1 MSLFEA
7 LSIAGQSLLAN
18 RIAINTTNR
27 NIANV
32 YTEGYSREEAVLT
45 DVPGSGVNVE
55 TIRRIFNK
63 AYLTRY
69 LSENQ
74 NNKALSAYEDILEQV
89 ESVFNDL
96 QGTGFSQ
103 ALTDFFN
110 AMEDIA
116 VKPDDIAARQELI
129 AKAKTLVGRI
139 RDSYS
144 TLEEIKNTATLK
156 VRDEVANLN
165 NLLQKLATINR
176 DLRIYSSSPEKLNQY
191 LDERDRTLV
200 EISQLIDTKV
210 YIREDG
216 TVDLYTAK
224 GFALVL
230 GEEFKRVEFSTDTA
244 NNPVLKVSGVD
255 ITQEFNNGI
264 IGGYLKGIDY
274 IDKTM
279 DALNTFTTEFATQIN
294 NQHEAGFDLNGN
306 TGISLFKADNGAS
319 VIDASNIA
327 LNFEDPTMVAA
338 ALDVNNLNGDNTN
351 IKALI
356 ALKDQTFSN
365 LDNLSFSEF
374 YNTKIVTAIG
384 SELEHTKDLRES
396 SDFVLQSIDE
406 KMKDLSS
413 VNMDEELLN
422 LTRYQRA
429 YEAASKVVSVTD
441 ELIQTILNMVG

>member
-1 MSLFEA
+1 
-7 LSIAGQSLLAN
+7 
-18 RIAINTTNR
+18 
-27 NIANV
+27 
-32 YTEGYSREEAVLT
+32 
-45 DVPGSGVNVE
+45 
-55 TIRRIFNK
+55 
-63 AYLTRY
+63 
-69 LSENQ
+69 
-74 NNKALSAYEDILEQV
+74 
-89 ESVFNDL
+89 
-96 QGTGFSQ
+96 
-103 ALTDFFN
+103 
-110 AMEDIA
+110 
-116 VKPDDIAARQELI
+116 
-129 AKAKTLVGRI
+129 
-139 RDSYS
+139 
-144 TLEEIKNTATLK
+144 
-156 VRDEVANLN
+156 
-165 NLLQKLATINR
+165 
-176 DLRIYSSSPEKLNQY
+176 
-191 LDERDRTLV
+191 LV